1 MKRHHRVMAPAARR
15 RVMEPAA
22 RRRVMKPAARRL
34 AVVLTKWGRCVYNSS
49 IQDNSLKTV
58 KEIRCAFRAKR
69 TVGWCKTVTGN
80 VCIAHS
86 GVDRP
91 IM

>member
-1 MKRHHRVMAPAARR
+1 M
-15 RVMEPAA
+15 
-22 RRRVMKPAARRL
+22 
-34 AVVLTKWGRCVYNSS
+34 LTKWGRCVYNSS

-80 VCIAHS
+80 LCIAHS